1 MSVGLS
7 QYNYSGT
14 FEVEECKLKTHHG
27 TDVSLEGVL
36 SIVSVYEDIM
46 QGFMTANIS
55 FADTNDLVLNNG
67 IVGNEFC
74 YLKLVTP
81 STEDVSID
89 FTTDPLIVTSVTQ
102 RTEGQGKFVTLTLA
116 SREYMRNSRTRI
128 SQSFSGNMSEIV
140 RRLVKEKQFLG
151 SDKRFLT
158 DDSFGLERVVVPN
171 LRPLTAIQMIAQRA
185 KTKKDSPFVFFET
198 TKGLHFF
205 SFDMINRQNTKTT
218 FTLGA
223 SDTYDNKPSKSSQL
237 EANIVRQL
245 GQVENDNLISNSVLL
260 NTLNGM
266 YSSRML
272 LHDIYNK
279 TYHDLKFRYS
289 DAFSKKNDIETSI
302 GETGHPVF
310 PISSSVDE
318 DGKTVEDFH
327 DSYLTLQSTS
337 GFNTPKGSVHNI
349 NPYPNTIYPFEESSI
364 SDHLLTRNHKM
375 AFLDRMG
382 MTIDMVGNL
391 SIQASDVIRL
401 NVYKAKTDVDNE
413 DEDLYDERL
422 TGRYIITRL
431 RHTFDFG
438 NPKKH
443 TIQATVI
450 KDSVTKPYS
459 SNLPPNPKRLI

>member
-1 MSVGLS
+1 MA
-7 QYNYSGT
+7 QENYNYSGS
-14 FEVEECKLKTHHG
+14 FEIEECELRTHHG
-27 TDVSLEGVL
+27 NKVDL
-36 SIVSVYEDIM
+36 SSGQVIIGVYEDIM
-46 QGFMTANIS
+46 QGFLTANIS
-55 FADTNDLVLNNG
+55 FLDTNDLVLQNG
-67 IVGNEFC
+67 IIGNEYC
-74 YLKLVTP
+74 YLKIVTP
-81 STEDVSID
+81 STEDVSLD
-89 FTTDPLIVTSVTQ
+89 FTKDPLIVTSVSQ
-102 RTEGQGKFVTLTLA
+102 RNEGQGRFVTLTLA

-151 SDKRFLT
+151 SDKKFIT
-158 DDSFGLERVVVPN
+158 DDSVGLEKVVIPN

-198 TKGLHFF
+198 IKGLNFL
-205 SFDMINRQNTKTT
+205 SFDSINRQNTKTT
-218 FTLGA
+218 FTLGT

-245 GQVENDNLISNSVLL
+245 GQVEDDNLISNSVLL

-337 GFNTPKGSVHNI
+337 GYNTPKGSIHNI
-349 NPYPNTIYPFEESSI
+349 NAYPNTIYPFKQSSI
-364 SDHLLTRNHKM
+364 SDHLLRRNHKM
-375 AFLDRMG
+375 SFLDRMG

-401 NVYKAKTDVDNE
+401 NVYKSKTDVDNE
-413 DEDLYDERL
+413 DEELYDERL
-422 TGRYIITRL
+422 TGRYVITRL

-459 SNLPPNPKRLI
+459 NNLPPNPKRLI

>member
-1 MSVGLS
+1 MA
-7 QYNYSGT
+7 QDNYNYSGS
-14 FEVEECKLKTHHG
+14 FEVEECVLKTHHG
-27 TDVSLEGVL
+27 TDVDLDGVL
-36 SIVSVYEDIM
+36 SVVSVYEDIM
-46 QGFMTANIS
+46 QGFLTANIS
-55 FADTNDLVLNNG
+55 FLDTNDLVLRNG
-67 IVGNEFC
+67 IVGNEYC
-74 YLKLVTP
+74 YLKLITP
-81 STEDVSID
+81 SSEDVSLD
-89 FTTDPLIVTSVTQ
+89 FTKDPLIVTSVSQ
-102 RTEGQGKFVTLTLA
+102 KNEGQGRFVSLTLA
-116 SREYMRNSRTRI
+116 SREYMKNSRTRI

-327 DSYLTLQSTS
+327 DSYFSLQSTS

-349 NPYPNTIYPFEESSI
+349 NPYPNTIYPC
-364 SDHLLTRNHKM
+364 LLYTSPSPR
-375 AFLDRMG
+375 DRG
-382 MTIDMVGNL
+382 
-391 SIQASDVIRL
+391 
-401 NVYKAKTDVDNE
+401 
-413 DEDLYDERL
+413 
-422 TGRYIITRL
+422 
-431 RHTFDFG
+431 
-438 NPKKH
+438 
-443 TIQATVI
+443 
-450 KDSVTKPYS
+450 
-459 SNLPPNPKRLI
+459 

>member
-1 MSVGLS
+1 MA
-7 QYNYSGT
+7 QDNYNYSGS
-14 FEVEECKLKTHHG
+14 FEVEECVLKTHHG
-27 TDVSLEGVL
+27 IDVDLDGVL
-36 SIVSVYEDIM
+36 SVVSVYEDIM
-46 QGFMTANIS
+46 QGFLTANITFS
-55 FADTNDLVLNNG
+55 DTNDLVLQNG
-67 IVGNEFC
+67 IVGNEYC
-74 YLKLVTP
+74 YLKLITP
-81 STEDVSID
+81 STEEVSLD
-89 FTTDPLIVTSVTQ
+89 FTKDPLIVTSVRQTN
-102 RTEGQGKFVTLTLA
+102 EGQGRIVTLTLA
-116 SREYMRNSRTRI
+116 SREYMKNSRTRI

-158 DDSFGLERVVVPN
+158 DDSFGLERIVVPN

-185 KTKKDSPFVFFET
+185 KTRKDSPFVFFET
-198 TKGLHFF
+198 TKGLHFL

-218 FTLGA
+218 FTLGT

-266 YSSRML
+266 YSSRMI

-289 DAFSKKNDIETSI
+289 DVFSKKNDIENSI

-310 PISSSVDE
+310 PISSQVDE

-337 GFNTPKGSVHNI
+337 GYNTPKGSVHNI
-349 NPYPNTIYPFEESSI
+349 NPYPNTIYPFEESSV
-364 SDHLLTRNHKM
+364 SENLLIRNHKM
-375 AFLDRMG
+375 SFLDRMG
-382 MTIDMVGNL
+382 MTIKMVGNL
-391 SIQASDVIRL
+391 SIQASDIIRL
-401 NVYKAKTDVDNE
+401 NVYKAKTDTDNE
-413 DEDLYDERL
+413 EEDLYDERL
-422 TGRYIITRL
+422 TGRYVISRL
-431 RHTFDFG
+431 RHNFEFG

-443 TIQATVI
+443 TIEATVI
-450 KDSVTKPYS
+450 KDSVTKPYPN
-459 SNLPPNPKRLI
+459 NLPPNPKRLI

>member
-1 MSVGLS
+1 MA
-7 QYNYSGT
+7 QDNYNYSGS
-14 FEVEECKLKTHHG
+14 FEVEECKIITHHG
-27 TDVSLEGVL
+27 NSVPLDLDGVL
-36 SIVSVYEDIM
+36 NIVSVYEDIM
-46 QGFMTANIS
+46 QGFLTANIS
-55 FADTNDLVLNNG
+55 FLDTNDLVLQNG
-67 IVGNEFC
+67 IVGNEYC
-74 YLKLVTP
+74 YLKLITP
-81 STEDVSID
+81 SSEDVSLD
-89 FTTDPLIVTSVTQ
+89 FTKDPLIVTSVRQTN
-102 RTEGQGKFVTLTLA
+102 EGQGRLVTLTLA
-116 SREYMRNSRTRI
+116 SREYMKNSRTRI

-158 DDSFGLERVVVPN
+158 DDSVGLERIVIPN

-198 TKGLHFF
+198 TKGLHFL

-218 FTLGA
+218 FTLGT
-223 SDTYDNKPSKSSQL
+223 SDTYDNKPSKSS
-237 EANIVRQL
+237 
-245 GQVENDNLISNSVLL
+245 
-260 NTLNGM
+260 
-266 YSSRML
+266 
-272 LHDIYNK
+272 
-279 TYHDLKFRYS
+279 
-289 DAFSKKNDIETSI
+289 
-302 GETGHPVF
+302 
-310 PISSSVDE
+310 E

-327 DSYLTLQSTS
+327 DSYLSLQSTS
-337 GFNTPKGSVHNI
+337 GYNTPKGSVHNI

-375 AFLDRMG
+375 SFLDRMG